1 MAKKRPFQRTDR
13 LQSQVREVLA
23 LALQRETREEL
34 LRAVVITDVDVTN
47 DVSLARVYWHALP
60 GMAATD
66 IEAVQA
72 AFTRATGFLRAKLGE
87 VVRARVTPDLRF
99 IHDDALDRGRRIE
112 DVLRAIERE
121 RPPPEPEVAASEPVD
136 EAAKPASEATAD
148 EADEPKH
155 DPSA

>member
-121 RPPPEPEVAASEPVD
+121 RPPPEPEVAASEPGTKRPSPRD
-136 EAAKPASEATAD
+136 EEAAD

>member
-121 RPPPEPEVAASEPVD
+121 RPPPEPEVIVAAG
-136 EAAKPASEATAD
+136 EATEPSDEEAAD
-148 EADEPKH
+148 EADEPKP

>member
-1 MAKKRPFQRTDR
+1 M
-13 LQSQVREVLA
+13 QSQVREVLA
-23 LALQRETREEL
+23 LALQRETREAL
-34 LRAVVITDVDVTN
+34 LRDVVITDVAVTS

-60 GMAATD
+60 GLAAGD
-66 IEAVQA
+66 VEAVQA

-112 DVLRAIERE
+112 DVLRAIERD
-121 RPPPEPEVAASEPVD
+121 RPPPDLEVEVLVAEPVAD
-136 EAAKPASEATAD
+136 VAD
-148 EADEPKH
+148 ESKP

>member
-1 MAKKRPFQRTDR
+1 MAKKKPFHRTDR

-23 LALQRETREEL
+23 LALQRDTREAL
-34 LRAVVITDVDVTN
+34 LREVVITDVDVTN

-60 GMAATD
+60 GMAAAD
-66 IEAVQA
+66 VDAVQA
-72 AFTRATGFLRAKLGE
+72 AFVRATGFLRSKLGE

-112 DVLRAIERE
+112 DVLRAIERD
-121 RPPPEPEVAASEPVD
+121 RPPPEPEVIVQAV
-136 EAAKPASEATAD
+136 ASEATD
-148 EADEPKH
+148 EAKPEP